1 MLSENLVEEAISLAS
16 YQIYALFSDPR
27 FVWGPKLVSITVDG
41 PGLDAPVQQWVG
53 SVDQEWNENWGLK
66 ARFQELSLW
75 KANTSRRYGK
85 PTVELANL
93 YPVLLMKGDYFYQGG
108 IIDRSGFI
116 GIGTSGIKGF
126 ADEQISHIVEAMIYA
141 VAFASLEDVKAKGS
155 SQL

>member
-1 MLSENLVEEAISLAS
+1 
-16 YQIYALFSDPR
+16 
-27 FVWGPKLVSITVDG
+27 
-41 PGLDAPVQQWVG
+41 
-53 SVDQEWNENWGLK
+53 
-66 ARFQELSLW
+66 
-75 KANTSRRYGK
+75 
-85 PTVELANL
+85 
-93 YPVLLMKGDYFYQGG
+93 MKGDYFYQGG